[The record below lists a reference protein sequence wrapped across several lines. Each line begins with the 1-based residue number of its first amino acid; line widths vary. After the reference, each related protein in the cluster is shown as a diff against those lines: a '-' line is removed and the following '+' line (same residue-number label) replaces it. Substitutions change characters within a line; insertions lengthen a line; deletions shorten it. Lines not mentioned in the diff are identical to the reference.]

1 MQEALAVNFTI
12 ASSILTVIRQF
23 GHVHIIQVETG
34 DQLCNPHNAVQL
46 VTVGLAL
53 CLTQIQGSSV
63 ASNATQAWGG
73 SGGFRSTSSQK
84 RHH

>member
-1 MQEALAVNFTI
+1 M
-12 ASSILTVIRQF
+12 
-23 GHVHIIQVETG
+23 QVETE
-34 DQLCNPHNAVQL
+34 DQLCNPHNTVQP
-46 VTVGLAL
+46 VTVGLEL
-53 CLTQIQGSSV
+53 CLTQIQGSNV